1 MSRAALVGKAQTL
14 LQSSIAS
21 MTDDQS
27 EDGLQDLEPPP
38 ERDFTWDE
46 VSGDD
51 SDVSRVADDING
63 LAVSLD
69 SLNSHNA
76 SYLGFSSVPTILRV
90 IAHLSP
96 RIRQVVPPSLE
107 TLKSPVPT
115 GESPESNVSA
125 DIDELSLINEYFLHV
140 HPITPMID
148 EADFR
153 RRFADGE
160 VPENSKTPWLAL
172 FNMVLTMGCFAED
185 NSQFS
190 KHHFLYKRALSYLS
204 MSSFGSGHIYT
215 VQALALYGGWLLH
228 YLNKPN
234 TACAVMGATLRMAI
248 AMGLHRVQIPRHYP
262 VNAQSSGHSSIV
274 TRIRTWWCIFC
285 LDTWSAAT
293 MGRPG
298 LGYWNPGTVLT
309 SSTSSLASM
318 VCITQGTSI
327 VDTMSN
333 SQLNQDY
340 GTISLTANEQFCK
353 IATRIQER
361 LVETPLITSN
371 EIQDFDEELL
381 KWKGSL
387 HVFLSDA
394 QHCPPHLRVARA
406 VLLCR
411 FMTTRL
417 ILYRPYLLSAAIH
430 QKPWSNAP
438 QQGGALVVK
447 CLEIARAGVDTIG
460 SDWFPNHM
468 LCWNHAWHLFQI
480 SLVLILALASDAN
493 GAESALCTEYITK
506 SMDLLAQMEPFDAG
520 ATRGRLVIQLLHENI
535 RHRDDSMANINLDAS
550 SSLVLDLL
558 DEEMMGTDA
567 EWVNFL
573 CGYN

>member
-1 MSRAALVGKAQTL
+1 
-14 LQSSIAS
+14 
-21 MTDDQS
+21 
-27 EDGLQDLEPPP
+27 
-38 ERDFTWDE
+38 
-46 VSGDD
+46 
-51 SDVSRVADDING
+51 
-63 LAVSLD
+63 
-69 SLNSHNA
+69 
-76 SYLGFSSVPTILRV
+76 
-90 IAHLSP
+90 
-96 RIRQVVPPSLE
+96 
-107 TLKSPVPT
+107 
-115 GESPESNVSA
+115 
-125 DIDELSLINEYFLHV
+125 
-140 HPITPMID
+140 
-148 EADFR
+148 
-153 RRFADGE
+153 
-160 VPENSKTPWLAL
+160 
-172 FNMVLTMGCFAED
+172 
-185 NSQFS
+185 
-190 KHHFLYKRALSYLS
+190 
-204 MSSFGSGHIYT
+204 
-215 VQALALYGGWLLH
+215 
-228 YLNKPN
+228 
-234 TACAVMGATLRMAI
+234 
-248 AMGLHRVQIPRHYP
+248 
-262 VNAQSSGHSSIV
+262 
-274 TRIRTWWCIFC
+274 
-285 LDTWSAAT
+285 

>member
-14 LQSSIAS
+14 LQSSITS

-125 DIDELSLINEYFLHV
+125 DIDELSLINAYFLHV

-318 VCITQGTSI
+318 VRIRQGTSI

-430 QKPWSNAP
+430 QKPWSTAP

>member
-1 MSRAALVGKAQTL
+1 
-14 LQSSIAS
+14 

-125 DIDELSLINEYFLHV
+125 DIDELSLINAYFLHV

-215 VQALALYGGWLLH
+215 VQALALYGGWVLH

-274 TRIRTWWCIFC
+274 R
-285 LDTWSAAT
+285 
-293 MGRPG
+293 GYVPG
-298 LGYWNPGTVLT
+298 GAYSVSTLVLT

-318 VCITQGTSI
+318 
-327 VDTMSN
+327 
-333 SQLNQDY
+333 DY

-438 QQGGALVVK
+438 QLGGALVVK

>member
-125 DIDELSLINEYFLHV
+125 DIDELSLINAYFLHV

-318 VCITQGTSI
+318 VCLRQGTLI

-520 ATRGRLVIQLLHENI
+520 ATRGRLVIRLLHENI
-535 RHRDDSMANINLDAS
+535 RYRDDSMANINLDAS